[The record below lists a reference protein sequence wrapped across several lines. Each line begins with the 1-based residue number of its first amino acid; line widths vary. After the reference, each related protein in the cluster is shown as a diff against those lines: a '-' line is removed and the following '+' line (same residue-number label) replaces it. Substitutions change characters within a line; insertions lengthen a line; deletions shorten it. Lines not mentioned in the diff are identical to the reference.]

1 MTPERFKKAVTV
13 LNQRQPDLT
22 VVTDEVHKSQ
32 NISAIIRTCDAV
44 GIMELHSVYDAAT
57 FKAHTGTT
65 LGTHKWV
72 KTNVYSNIN
81 TPLINLKKHNY
92 QIVAADIS
100 SLTIDY
106 RDVDYTRPTALLLG
120 AEKFGISMTA
130 REHVDQFISIPM
142 QGMVES
148 FNVSVACAIILAEAH
163 KQREL
168 RGLYSSRQIS
178 DECFRET
185 ILEWTHPLVAR
196 YCQKHSLV
204 YPELDDQGEIK
215 NQDWRSQ
222 DAEYK
227 SLDAT
232 HGEG

>member
-44 GIMELHSVYDAAT
+44 GIMELHSVYDADT

-72 KTNVYSNIN
+72 KTNVYPTIN
-81 TPLINLKKHNY
+81 TPLINLKNDSY
-92 QIVAADIS
+92 QIVAADTS
-100 SLTIDY
+100 SLTVDY
-106 RDVDYTRPTALLLG
+106 RDIDYTRPTALLLG
-120 AEKFGISMTA
+120 AEKFGVSKVA

-163 KQREL
+163 KQRES

-185 ILEWTHPLVAR
+185 IFKWTHPLVAR
-196 YCQKHSLV
+196 YCQKHSLT
-204 YPELDDQGEIK
+204 YPDLDDQGNIEDQAWRT
-215 NQDWRSQ
+215 QDN
-222 DAEYK
+222 K
-227 SLDAT
+227 
-232 HGEG
+232 

>member
-32 NISAIIRTCDAV
+32 NISSIIRTCDAV
-44 GIMELHSVYDAAT
+44 GIMELHSVYDADT

-72 KTNVYSNIN
+72 KTNVYPTIN
-81 TPLINLKKHNY
+81 TPLINLKNDKY

-100 SLTIDY
+100 SLTVDY
-106 RDVDYTRPTALLLG
+106 RDIDYTRPTALLLG
-120 AEKFGISMTA
+120 AEKFGVSMAA

-148 FNVSVACAIILAEAH
+148 FNVSVAL
-163 KQREL
+163 
-168 RGLYSSRQIS
+168 
-178 DECFRET
+178 
-185 ILEWTHPLVAR
+185 
-196 YCQKHSLV
+196 SL
-204 YPELDDQGEIK
+204 I
-215 NQDWRSQ
+215 
-222 DAEYK
+222 
-227 SLDAT
+227 
-232 HGEG
+232 HI

>member
-1 MTPERFKKAVTV
+1 MTPERFKKAVNV
-13 LNQRQPDLT
+13 LSQRQPNLT

-44 GIMELHSVYDAAT
+44 GIMELHAVYDAAT

-81 TPLINLKKHNY
+81 TPLMNLKGNSY

-106 RDVDYTRPTALLLG
+106 RDVDYTRPTALILG
-120 AEKFGISMTA
+120 AEKFGVSMAA

-168 RGLYSSRQIS
+168 CGLYSSRQIS

-204 YPELDDQGEIK
+204 YPELDEQGDIK
-215 NQDWRSQ
+215 DQDWRSQ
-222 DAEYK
+222 DT
-227 SLDAT
+227 D
-232 HGEG
+232 

>member
-1 MTPERFKKAVTV
+1 MTPERFKKAVAV

-44 GIMELHSVYDAAT
+44 GIMELHSVYDEAT

-72 KTNVYSNIN
+72 KTKVYSSIN
-81 TPLINLKKHNY
+81 TPLINLKNDKY
-92 QIVAADIS
+92 QIVGADTS
-100 SLTIDY
+100 SSAFDY
-106 RDVDYTRPTALLLG
+106 RDIDYTRPTALLLG
-120 AEKFGISMTA
+120 AEKLGISNSA
-130 REHVDQFISIPM
+130 KEHIDQFVSIPM
-142 QGMVES
+142 QGMVKS

-168 RGLYSSRQIS
+168 CGLYSSRQIS

-196 YCQKHSLV
+196 YCQKHSLE
-204 YPELDDQGEIK
+204 YPELDDQGDIED
-215 NQDWRSQ
+215 QDWRSQ
-222 DAEYK
+222 DTK
-227 SLDAT
+227 
-232 HGEG
+232 